1 MNHKPS
7 DNTPPIAK
15 AKLFQTD
22 NEAMMTH
29 DALIDRGQPL
39 NVEVVT
45 PAPTDDADSST
56 HFVETIGHRQFTI
69 PMIRGFAV
77 MAVRQMLAHHP
88 MPAKVDGKVIS
99 KRPFDAQQPYVNLIG
114 SRGPYPEQIV
124 LSQSMRNKLPG
135 MILLDGVAYQYQAI
149 TSSRSQ
155 TELTFNYMVA
165 DQAPEPNHPNCRRV
179 RMLNGTPNLNAAAEP
194 NENAA
199 GPAAMMGI
207 HTTGTIDVH
216 HGLMGSPLKKQAQ
229 AQQQQTEEDFPPL
242 APETTIYQLWEPDAR
257 DMEKLQN
264 SSPDEWSRHLYL
276 NMCVLENEDQATYP
290 AEKDERQNAAMAYA
304 MWSNPQLGLTP
315 VMPMR
320 KTVKP
325 SATTKLVNRRATLER
340 AVAVTT
346 DGQTHDLMTQPT
358 SQSGFV
364 QRVDA
369 IELTIQVSEPDGST
383 RNVVTPA
390 PVYFHGVPGKEQ
402 IWAAPACNHTLSQE
416 KLASMIENAYWYE
429 GWPMANCEEYEP
441 RKERT
446 MALANRCS
454 YGDLFAFKQEIQR
467 AATRFNPVA
476 PFPTRPISAEQELPD
491 GGKITVSYRPPEA
504 E

>member
-15 AKLFQTD
+15 AKVFPTD
-22 NEAMMTH
+22 NEAMITH

-45 PAPTDDADSST
+45 PAPTEDANSST
-56 HFVETIGHRQFTI
+56 HFVETIGNRRFTV

-88 MPAKVDGKVIS
+88 MPAKVDGKAIS
-99 KRPFDAQQPYVNLIG
+99 KRTFDAQQPYVNLIG
-114 SRGPYPEQIV
+114 SKGPYPENMV
-124 LSQSMRNKLPG
+124 LSQSTRKTPG
-135 MILLDGVAYQYQAI
+135 MMLLDGVAYQYQAI
-149 TSSRSQ
+149 ASSRSQ
-155 TELTFNYMVA
+155 TKLTFNYMVA
-165 DQAPEPNHPNCRRV
+165 DQLPEPDHPNCRRV

-207 HTTGTIDVH
+207 HATGTVDVH
-216 HGLMGSPLKKQAQ
+216 HGLKGSPLKKQAQ
-229 AQQQQTEEDFPPL
+229 AQQRQTEEDFPPL
-242 APETTIYQLWEPDAR
+242 APETIIYQLWEPDAR

-264 SSPDEWSRHLYL
+264 SSAGEWSRHLYL
-276 NMCVLENEDQATYP
+276 NMCVLENEHQAAYP

-304 MWSNPQLGLTP
+304 MWNNPQLGLTP

-325 SATTKLVNRRATLER
+325 SATTRSVNRRATLKR

-346 DGQTHDLMTQPT
+346 DGQTHNLMTQPT
-358 SQSGFV
+358 GQSGFV

-383 RNVVTPA
+383 RNVFTPA

-416 KLASMIENAYWYE
+416 TFVLRQVLA
-429 GWPMANCEEYEP
+429 
-441 RKERT
+441 
-446 MALANRCS
+446 ALAT
-454 YGDLFAFKQEIQR
+454 DTDQ
-467 AATRFNPVA
+467 T
-476 PFPTRPISAEQELPD
+476 LPQ
-491 GGKITVSYRPPEA
+491 S
-504 E
+504 